1 MSNRSFNTT
10 NRRFSRRAFMRAGFF
25 TGASLATV
33 GTLVSLNRLAKAQNT
48 QTADL
53 IAFNGRIT
61 TLNPQ
66 QPEASALAIK
76 DGEFIAVGTDDE
88 LLQLRG
94 TATEVI
100 DLNGRRVIPGL
111 NDSHVHV
118 TRGGRFY
125 NLELRWDGVPTLAMA
140 LEMLREQA
148 DRTPEGQWVRV
159 IGGWNPYQFAEKRM
173 PTVEELNEAAP
184 NSPVFVLYLYSRGF
198 LNQAGLQ
205 ALSIDETTQAPQGGR
220 YELGDDGK
228 PTGVLLAEPN
238 PTILYQTIGALPEM
252 SAQDQINSTKQFYR
266 DLNRFGLTSAIDAGG
281 GGHEFPSNYQA
292 TEAIAEAGELPL
304 RISYYLFPQTPG
316 EELQDFQRWIGNNSV
331 DENAALSL
339 QNGYVLEGGGE
350 FLVWSAGD
358 FENFM
363 ATQPMLSDRDNW
375 RNELK
380 AVTRE
385 IVSNGWPLRI
395 HATYGE
401 SISNILDVFEEVDRE
416 LSFSNIR
423 WAIDHAETIKPAEI
437 ERIKNLGGGIAI
449 QDRIAYAGEYFIDR
463 YGAEAA
469 KTAPPIRSIL
479 DAGIPL
485 GAGTDATRVASYN
498 PWVSLYWL
506 VSGRTAGQTQLY
518 DASNRLSRSEALQL
532 WTVGSAWFSG
542 EENIKGKIAPQ
553 QLGDFAVLSDDYFA
567 VPEAEIKNI
576 ESVLTIVGGKVVYG
590 DRDYESLNPALPA
603 VSPNWSPV
611 AYYGGYYNA
620 ES

>member
-1 MSNRSFNTT
+1 M
-10 NRRFSRRAFMRAGFF
+10 
-25 TGASLATV
+25 
-33 GTLVSLNRLAKAQNT
+33 
-48 QTADL
+48 
-53 IAFNGRIT
+53 
-61 TLNPQ
+61 
-66 QPEASALAIK
+66 
-76 DGEFIAVGTDDE
+76 
-88 LLQLRG
+88 
-94 TATEVI
+94 
-100 DLNGRRVIPGL
+100 
-111 NDSHVHV
+111 
-118 TRGGRFY
+118 
-125 NLELRWDGVPTLAMA
+125 
-140 LEMLREQA
+140 
-148 DRTPEGQWVRV
+148 
-159 IGGWNPYQFAEKRM
+159 
-173 PTVEELNEAAP
+173 
-184 NSPVFVLYLYSRGF
+184 
-198 LNQAGLQ
+198 
-205 ALSIDETTQAPQGGR
+205 
-220 YELGDDGK
+220 
-228 PTGVLLAEPN
+228 
-238 PTILYQTIGALPEM
+238 
-252 SAQDQINSTKQFYR
+252 
-266 DLNRFGLTSAIDAGG
+266 TSAIDAGG

-485 GAGTDATRVASYN
+485 RERMPPASQATTLGY
-498 PWVSLYWL
+498 
-506 VSGRTAGQTQLY
+506 
-518 DASNRLSRSEALQL
+518 LSTG
-532 WTVGSAWFSG
+532 W
-542 EENIKGKIAPQ
+542 
-553 QLGDFAVLSDDYFA
+553 
-567 VPEAEIKNI
+567 
-576 ESVLTIVGGKVVYG
+576 
-590 DRDYESLNPALPA
+590 
-603 VSPNWSPV
+603 
-611 AYYGGYYNA
+611 
-620 ES
+620 